1 MKYKFT
7 HLTEAEVDGVSLQG
21 YIYTTYSKLL
31 RAFGQPD
38 VGPNAQTD
46 DTISCVWRLGFEDSI
61 VLTIYDEGL
70 GFTPN
75 DEFDWR
81 IGGYDSSVIRRVQDI
96 VLEKR

>member
-1 MKYKFT
+1 MKHKFT
-7 HLTEAEVDGVSLQG
+7 HLTEAEVNDASLQG

-38 VGPNAQTD
+38 VGPNYRSD
-46 DTISCVWRLGFEDSI
+46 DNISCVWRLGFEDSI

-75 DEFDWR
+75 DEFDWK
-81 IGGYDSSVIRRVQDI
+81 IGGHDSSSVRRVQDI
-96 VLEKR
+96 ILGI

>member
-1 MKYKFT
+1 MKHKFT
-7 HLTEAEVDGVSLQG
+7 HLTEAEVNDASLQG

-38 VGPNAQTD
+38 VGPNYRSD
-46 DTISCVWRLGFEDSI
+46 DNISCVWRLGFEDSI

-75 DEFDWR
+75 DEFDWK
-81 IGGYDSSVIRRVQDI
+81 IGGHDYSSVRRVQDI
-96 VLEKR
+96 ILGI

>member
-7 HLTEAEVDGVSLQG
+7 HLTEAEVDGASLQG

-38 VGPNAQTD
+38 VGPNYQSD
-46 DTISCVWRLGFEDSI
+46 DKISCVWRLGFEDSI

-75 DEFDWR
+75 GEFDWK
-81 IGGYDSSVIRRVQDI
+81 IGGHDSSAIRRVQDI
-96 VLEKR
+96 VLGN

>member
-1 MKYKFT
+1 
-7 HLTEAEVDGVSLQG
+7 LTEAEVSGAILQG

-38 VGPNAQTD
+38 VGPNYRSD
-46 DTISCVWRLGFEDSI
+46 DNISCVWRLGFEDSI

-75 DEFDWR
+75 DEFDWK
-81 IGGYDSSVIRRVQDI
+81 IGGHDSSAIRRVQDI
-96 VLEKR
+96 VLGK

>member
-7 HLTEAEVDGVSLQG
+7 HLTEAEVNGMNLQG

-38 VGPNAQTD
+38 VGPNYRSD
-46 DTISCVWRLGFEDSI
+46 DNISCVWRLGFEDSI

-75 DEFDWR
+75 DEFDWK
-81 IGGYDSSVIRRVQDI
+81 IGGHNSSVIGRVQDI
-96 VLEKR
+96 ILGI

>member
-7 HLTEAEVDGVSLQG
+7 HLTEAEVSGAILQG

-38 VGPNAQTD
+38 VGPNYRSD
-46 DTISCVWRLGFEDSI
+46 DNISCVWRLGFEDSI

-75 DEFDWR
+75 DEFDWK
-81 IGGYDSSVIRRVQDI
+81 IGGHDSSAIRRVQDI
-96 VLEKR
+96 VLGK